1 MAWATV
7 ILHQDYCNSLLHIA
21 DTFSSYARLQHSSG
35 GQLQSH
41 HQCSHLKHTMQSQSF
56 LFHNLSWFTTETLK
70 CRREVIAFKGN
81 CQPAEA
87 GSVDTCP
94 SSPPL
99 ERKNRREEKDKEW
112 GNNFVNWTPSYK
124 LSSLTLFF
132 QNLSQSMLL
141 PCLKPSSG
149 SLLPSG

>member
-1 MAWATV
+1 M

-21 DTFSSYARLQHSSG
+21 DAFSSYARLQHSSG

-41 HQCSHLKHTMQSQSF
+41 QQCSHLKHTMQSQSF
-56 LFHNLSWFTTETLK
+56 CSTISAGLQQKPWS
-70 CRREVIAFKGN
+70 
-81 CQPAEA
+81 AEEKLLPSRA
-87 GSVDTCP
+87 TVNQLGQDSVDTCP

-99 ERKNRREEKDKEW
+99 ERKNRREKRGKEW
-112 GNNFVNWTPSYK
+112 GNNSVNWTPAYK
-124 LSSLTLFF
+124 LSSFMVF
-132 QNLSQSMLL
+132 SQNLSQSLS